1 MCYVYMRKQKS
12 KKNARKKNKKSRTKK
27 YHKKKGGHPNEDL
40 PHYHLYIKL
49 PSGATREMIETFERS
64 DLSRNI
70 DAGTIGSIQEF
81 VKELL
86 SHQGITKPFTL
97 FWKGKKLEDSNIKL
111 RQIVVDKTKLPLYKY
126 NVEYPIVVVYNEDI
140 GDPIYFEAHD
150 LDLEDFNA
158 PQTPR

>member
-1 MCYVYMRKQKS
+1 MRKYKS
-12 KKNARKKNKKSRTKK
+12 KKSIRKKKNNKNNRTKK
-27 YHKKKGGHPNEDL
+27 YYRKKGGHPNEDL

-49 PSGATREMIETFERS
+49 PSGSTREMIETFERS
-64 DLSRNI
+64 DLSKNI

-86 SHQGITKPFTL
+86 LQQGITKPFTL
-97 FWKGKKLEDSNIKL
+97 FWKGKKLVDTNIKL

-126 NVEYPIVVVYNEDI
+126 NVEHPIVVVYNEDI